1 MDTPR
6 WLPTLDRVV
15 GAMIPNKMV
24 DFVHG
29 PVVMFLGT
37 RSAELRPSFSWVFV
51 AVARGEEGTITV
63 LAPDVE
69 GEQSFRNL
77 EDNGR
82 VALTV
87 AEGITHESYQFKGRF
102 IDMRPSAADERAIQD
117 IHNQELATH
126 YAQLGFA
133 PELFGDFATAPS
145 TAVSFKVE
153 EVFVQTLG
161 PGAGEKVETA
171 EATG

>member
-1 MDTPR
+1 MAAIISSK
-6 WLPTLDRVV
+6 L
-15 GAMIPNKMV
+15 V

-37 RSAELRPSFSWVFV
+37 RSAELRPAFSWVFG
-51 AVARGEEGTITV
+51 AVAKGEEGTITILV
-63 LAPDVE
+63 PDVE

-87 AEGITHESYQFKGRF
+87 AEGISHESYQFKGRS
-102 IDMRPSAADERAIQD
+102 IEMWPSTPEERAIQD
-117 IHNQELATH
+117 IHKQKLVTH
-126 YAQLGFA
+126 YAQIGGP
-133 PELFGDFATAPS
+133 PELFGDFDTAPS

-153 EVFVQTLG
+153 EVFVQTPG